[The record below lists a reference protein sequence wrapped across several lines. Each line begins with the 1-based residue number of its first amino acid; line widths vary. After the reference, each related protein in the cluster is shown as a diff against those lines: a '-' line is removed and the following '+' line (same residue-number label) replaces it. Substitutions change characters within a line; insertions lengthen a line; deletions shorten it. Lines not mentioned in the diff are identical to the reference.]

1 MNTINANTI
10 IPEFRE
16 ADFSAILHNNPLGD
30 LGYRKGFPLTFNVGL
45 NFGNL
50 EGETGAKVMA
60 DVVALD
66 ANVPLKGRE
75 FVEKIKGE
83 IPKIEV
89 GRMKTERDFFR
100 IQSLREAV
108 SRHPNNA
115 GVKNQLINAIYDDGI
130 FVVNSV
136 NARLEYMAKSLLSK
150 GAYTSNGVTL
160 DFGIEVKNASKDW
173 FDVKNAETFNPIED
187 LRTAQKEALAR
198 GFRYAVAVMDLATF
212 NQFVKSPLVVKFTAS
227 FAQNALGLAQEPT
240 LAQVNTALASQNLPV
255 IEIWESY
262 LREEGKDGN
271 ITTTSGWELGNIHLS
286 TTANFGETQ
295 YTLSPEAGIDLGES
309 TKTTIDQFILVSV
322 LGEANPMR
330 VLTKGTAFATPVLNN
345 TKQKLILKTKLK

>member
-1 MNTINANTI
+1 MINANMI

-16 ADFSAILHNNPLGD
+16 ADFSAILNSNPLGE
-30 LGYRKGFPLTFNVGL
+30 LGYRSRFPTAFNTGLTFGT
-45 NFGNL
+45 L
-50 EGETGAKVMA
+50 EGETGAKIMA
-60 DVVALD
+60 DVVSLD

-75 FVEKIKGE
+75 VAESIKGD

-100 IQSLREAV
+100 INQLREAV
-108 SRHPNNA
+108 SRYPNNA
-115 GVKNQLINAIYDDGI
+115 GVKNQLINAIYDDGL

-150 GAYTSNGVTL
+150 GVYTANNGVSL
-160 DFGIEVKNASKDW
+160 DFGIAEKNATKDW
-173 FDVKNAETFNPIED
+173 FDPKNAETFNPIED
-187 LRTAQKEALAR
+187 LREAQKEALAK
-198 GFRYAVAVMDLATF
+198 GYRYITAVMDLATF
-212 NQFVKSPLVVKFTAS
+212 NQLVKSPAVVKFTAS

-240 LAQVNTALASQNLPV
+240 LAQLNTALASQNLPQ
-255 IEIWESY
+255 IDIWESY
-262 LREEGKDGN
+262 VREEDKAGN

-286 TTANFGETQ
+286 TTANFGETL
-295 YTLSPEAGIDLGES
+295 YTLSPEAEIDLGET

-330 VLTKGTAFATPVLNN
+330 VITKGTAFATPVLNN